1 MKPILCLLLAL
12 ALTASV
18 AAGGGVLIY
27 NDLEKPG
34 DGWIDQDSV
43 EPDSLPD
50 TTRFYAK
57 VDTCLTCP
65 LGWDLRRFSFGLECL
80 MRSSSDYRQPPD
92 TTFTTTWLPKVDT
105 VGYWL
110 AICGD
115 TTYHQDTVS
124 VRLLVEA
131 LYQDHTPDCEKRW
144 PKVWPDTVH
153 KQTVEEK

>member
-1 MKPILCLLLAL
+1 MKPILCLLMLLAL
-12 ALTASV
+12 NSSV
-18 AAGGGVLIY
+18 AAEQISVVQSTSGEVRYFRGGHIRFAA
-27 NDLEKPG
+27 N
-34 DGWIDQDSV
+34 WN
-43 EPDSLPD
+43 PD
-50 TTRFYAK
+50 TELW
-57 VDTCLTCP
+57 DTVYIV
-65 LGWDLRRFSFGLECL
+65 G
-80 MRSSSDYRQPPD
+80 RQPKAD
-92 TTFTTTWLPKVDT
+92 TI
-105 VGYWL
+105 GYYL